1 MADGRRMRDRMGS
14 YVFRLSNR
22 GGCFV
27 IVDLFAGPGGW
38 SEGLRML
45 APDLHATEIGLEWDA
60 AACETRAAAGHATI
74 RTDIAA
80 YPTEVFNGK
89 VTGLIAS
96 PPCQDFSLAGKRAG
110 IEGDRGQLITEVLR
124 WAEALEPDWIAC
136 EQVPP
141 ALPIWRD
148 YEVELRRMG
157 FYTWSGVLN
166 SADYGVPQTR
176 RRAILLASRL
186 GPVGPPEPTHD
197 KEPMPSLFGDN
208 LLPWVSMADALGWG
222 RPSPV
227 WTLCSGMS
235 DGGGHG
241 ADRLM
246 SGGSSIR
253 KQVDEEIARGEWIL
267 NAGRTESQPGRALR
281 PLDEPAPTLA
291 FGHDSAS
298 WKWEYRPAIRTKHGF
313 RVLDANDP
321 APCVKPNG
329 PSARYDDVALIPV
342 GENETNV
349 PYDEALKRINEDPH
363 EWSVNTGRAWVK
375 GGSREDAQT
384 VPASAPAPTISGQ
397 TDAWWFT
404 RPATTLVGS
413 FCPDI
418 VAGPGV
424 DLTRPRQDRAGSVR
438 ISVTDALVLQS
449 FPPDYPLQGS
459 KTKQFQ
465 QVGNAVPPRLAA
477 HILAKLTGRKLEL

>member
-1 MADGRRMRDRMGS
+1 MADGRRLRDRMGS

-22 GGCFV
+22 GGCVV

-45 APDLHATEIGLEWDA
+45 APDLHATEIGFEWDA

-80 YPTEVFNGK
+80 YPTDVFDGK

-110 IEGDRGQLITEVLR
+110 IEGERGQLIREVLR
-124 WAEALEPDWIAC
+124 WSEALRPEWIAC

-141 ALPIWRD
+141 ALPVWRD
-148 YEVELRRMG
+148 YENELRKLG
-157 FYTWSGVLN
+157 YYTWSGVLN
-166 SADYGVPQTR
+166 AANYGVPQTR
-176 RRAILLASRL
+176 RRAILMASL
-186 GPVGPPEPTHD
+186 SKPVGPPEPTHD
-197 KEPMPSLFGDN
+197 CEPMPSLFGDG

-222 RPSPV
+222 RPKPA
-227 WTLCSGMS
+227 WTLTARASP
-235 DGGGHG
+235 
-241 ADRLM
+241 LM
-246 SGGSSIR
+246 HGGSGAYETIKR
-253 KQVDEEIARGEWIL
+253 EIE
-267 NAGRTESQPGRALR
+267 
-281 PLDEPAPTLA
+281 
-291 FGHDSAS
+291 
-298 WKWEYRPAIRTKHGF
+298 
-313 RVLDANDP
+313 
-321 APCVKPNG
+321 NG
-329 PSARYDDVALIPV
+329 
-342 GENETNV
+342 
-349 PYDEALKRINEDPH
+349 

-384 VPASAPAPTISGQ
+384 VPSSAPAPTISGQ

-438 ISVTDALVLQS
+438 ISINDALVLQS
-449 FPPDYPLQGS
+449 FPADYPLQGS
-459 KTKQFQ
+459 KSKQFQ

>member
-1 MADGRRMRDRMGS
+1 M
-14 YVFRLSNR
+14 LS
-22 GGCFV
+22 
-27 IVDLFAGPGGW
+27 P
-38 SEGLRML
+38 E
-45 APDLHATEIGLEWDA
+45 LHATEIGLEWDA
-60 AACETRAAAGHATI
+60 AACETRSAAGHATI

-80 YPTEVFNGK
+80 YPLEQFGDR

-110 IEGDRGQLITEVLR
+110 IEGERGQLIREVLR
-124 WAEALEPDWIAC
+124 WSEGLWPEWIAC

-141 ALPIWRD
+141 ALPVWRD
-148 YEVELRRMG
+148 YETELRKLG
-157 FYTWSGVLN
+157 YSTWSGVLN
-166 SADYGVPQTR
+166 AADYGVPQTR
-176 RRAILLASRL
+176 RRAILLASRM
-186 GPVGPPEPTHD
+186 GPIGPPEPTHD
-197 KEPMPSLFGDN
+197 RHPEPSLFADE
-208 LLPWVSMADALGWG
+208 LRPWVSMADALGWG
-222 RPSPV
+222 RPSPI

-253 KQVDEEIARGEWIL
+253 KKADEEIARGEWIL
-267 NAGRTESQPGRALR
+267 NAGRTESQPGRSLR
-281 PLDEPAPTLA
+281 PLDKPAPTLA

-342 GENETNV
+342 LENETTV
-349 PYDEALKRINEDPH
+349 PYDEALERINAG
-363 EWSVNTGRAWVK
+363 NM
-375 GGSREDAQT
+375 Q
-384 VPASAPAPTISGQ
+384 
-397 TDAWWFT
+397 WFAT
-404 RPATTLVGS
+404 RLATTLVGS

-438 ISVTDALVLQS
+438 ISVNDALVLQS
-449 FPPDYPLQGS
+449 FPKDYPLQGS

-477 HILAKLTGRKLEL
+477 HILARVTGKAFNP

>member
-1 MADGRRMRDRMGS
+1 MADGRGMRDRMGS
-14 YVFRLSNR
+14 YVFRLSNC
-22 GGCFV
+22 GGCVV

-80 YPTEVFNGK
+80 YPTDVFGGK

-176 RRAILLASRL
+176 RRAILLASRSGL
-186 GPVGPPEPTHD
+186 VGPPEPTHD
-197 KEPMPSLFGDN
+197 REPMPSLFGDD

-222 RPSPV
+222 RALPFCSV
-227 WTLCSGMS
+227 TNSVGRGMAGGSGM
-235 DGGGHG
+235 
-241 ADRLM
+241 
-246 SGGSSIR
+246 R
-253 KQVDEEIARGEWIL
+253 KVLNDEIARGEWIL
-267 NAGRTESQPGRALR
+267 NAGRTESQPNRALR

-342 GENETNV
+342 AENETTV
-349 PYDEALKRINEDPH
+349 SYDEALERINAG
-363 EWSVNTGRAWVK
+363 N
-375 GGSREDAQT
+375 AQ
-384 VPASAPAPTISGQ
+384 
-397 TDAWWFT
+397 WWFT

-424 DLTRPRQDRAGSVR
+424 DLTRPQQDRAGSVR
-438 ISVTDALVLQS
+438 ISATDALVLQS

-477 HILAKLTGRKLEL
+477 HILAKLTGRKLAL

>member
-1 MADGRRMRDRMGS
+1 MI
-14 YVFRLSNR
+14 L
-22 GGCFV
+22 
-27 IVDLFAGPGGW
+27 DLFAGPGGW

-80 YPTEVFNGK
+80 YPTDQFAGK

-110 IEGDRGQLITEVLR
+110 IEGERGQLITEVLR
-124 WAEALEPDWIAC
+124 WAEAMSPDWIAC

-157 FYTWSGVLN
+157 FFTWSGILN

-176 RRAILLASRL
+176 RRAILLASRS

-197 KEPMPSLFGDN
+197 REPMPSLFGDD

-222 RPSPV
+222 RQKPA
-227 WTLCSGMS
+227 WTLACTN
-235 DGGGHG
+235 DTI
-241 ADRLM
+241 
-246 SGGSSIR
+246 GGSGVR
-253 KQVDEEIARGEWIL
+253 AAIAKEQASGEWIL
-267 NAGRTESQPGRALR
+267 NAGRTESQPNRALR
-281 PLDEPAPTLA
+281 SIDEPAPTLA

-298 WKWEYRPAIRTKHGF
+298 WKWEYRPAIRTKNGF

-342 GENETNV
+342 GENETTV
-349 PYDEALKRINEDPH
+349 PYDEALKRINDDPQK
-363 EWSVNTGRAWVK
+363 WLVNTGRRWVK
-375 GGSREDAQT
+375 GGTREDAQT

-413 FCPDI
+413 FCLDI

-424 DLTRPRQDRAGSVR
+424 DLTRPRQDREGSVR
-438 ISVTDALVLQS
+438 ISITDALVLQS
-449 FPPDYPLQGS
+449 FPADYPLQGS

-477 HILAKLTGRKLEL
+477 HILAKLTGRKFEP

>member
-1 MADGRRMRDRMGS
+1 MADARGLRACMGS
-14 YVFRLSNR
+14 YVFRLSNC
-22 GGCFV
+22 GGCVV

-80 YPTEVFNGK
+80 YPTNVFGGK

-124 WAEALEPDWIAC
+124 WAEALKPDWIAC

-176 RRAILLASRL
+176 RRAILLASRS

-197 KEPMPSLFGDN
+197 KEPMPTLFGDD
-208 LLPWVSMADALGWG
+208 LLPWVSMAESLGWG
-222 RPSPV
+222 RNRPA
-227 WTLCSGMS
+227 WTLACTN
-235 DGGGHG
+235 DTI
-241 ADRLM
+241 
-246 SGGSSIR
+246 GGSGVR
-253 KQVDEEIARGEWIL
+253 AAIAKE
-267 NAGRTESQPGRALR
+267 Q
-281 PLDEPAPTLA
+281 
-291 FGHDSAS
+291 AS
-298 WKWEYRPAIRTKHGF
+298 G
-313 RVLDANDP
+313 D
-321 APCVKPNG
+321 
-329 PSARYDDVALIPV
+329 
-342 GENETNV
+342 
-349 PYDEALKRINEDPH
+349 
-363 EWSVNTGRAWVK
+363 WSVNTGRAWVK
-375 GGSREDAQT
+375 GGTREDAQT
-384 VPASAPAPTISGQ
+384 VPASAPAPAPALTGQ
-397 TDAWWFT
+397 AEAWWFT

-424 DLTRPRQDRAGSVR
+424 DLTRPRQERAGSVR

-449 FPPDYPLQGS
+449 FPADYPLQGS

-477 HILAKLTGRKLEL
+477 HILAKLTGRELKL

>member
-1 MADGRRMRDRMGS
+1 MADGRGMRDRMGS

-22 GGCFV
+22 GGCVV

-80 YPTEVFNGK
+80 YPTDVFDGK

-110 IEGDRGQLITEVLR
+110 IEGERGQLIREVLR
-124 WAEALEPDWIAC
+124 WSEALRPEWIAC

-141 ALPIWRD
+141 ALPVWRD
-148 YEVELRRMG
+148 YETELRKLG
-157 FYTWSGVLN
+157 YYTWSGVLN
-166 SADYGVPQTR
+166 AADYGVPQTR
-176 RRAILLASRL
+176 RRAILMASRTK
-186 GPVGPPEPTHD
+186 PTGPPEPTHD
-197 KEPMPSLFGDN
+197 REPMPSLFDDD
-208 LLPWVSMADALGWG
+208 LFPWVSMADALGWG
-222 RPSPV
+222 RNRPA
-227 WTLCSGMS
+227 WTLACTN
-235 DGGGHG
+235 DTI
-241 ADRLM
+241 
-246 SGGSSIR
+246 GGSGVR
-253 KQVDEEIARGEWIL
+253 AAIAKEQASGEWIL
-267 NAGRTESQPGRALR
+267 NAGRTESQPNRALR
-281 PLDEPAPTLA
+281 PIDEPAPTLA

-321 APCVKPNG
+321 AFCVKPNG

-342 GENETNV
+342 GENETTV
-349 PYDEALKRINEDPH
+349 SYDEALERINAG
-363 EWSVNTGRAWVK
+363 N
-375 GGSREDAQT
+375 AQ
-384 VPASAPAPTISGQ
+384 
-397 TDAWWFT
+397 WFST
-404 RPATTLVGS
+404 RPATTIVGS

-418 VAGPGV
+418 VASPTW
-424 DLTRPRQDRAGSVR
+424 DMTKPRQDREGSVR
-438 ISVTDALVLQS
+438 ISITDALVLQS

>member
-1 MADGRRMRDRMGS
+1 M
-14 YVFRLSNR
+14 
-22 GGCFV
+22 

-38 SEGLRML
+38 SEGLRIL

-80 YPTEVFNGK
+80 YPTDVFNGK

-110 IEGDRGQLITEVLR
+110 IEGERGQLITEVLR
-124 WAEALEPDWIAC
+124 WAEALEPEWIAC

-141 ALPIWRD
+141 ALPVWRD

-176 RRAILLASRL
+176 RRAILLASRS

-197 KEPMPSLFGDN
+197 RKPVPSLFGES
-208 LLPWVSMADALGWG
+208 LAEWVTMADALGWG
-222 RPSPV
+222 RAAPS
-227 WTLCSGMS
+227 WTLTGKS
-235 DGGGHG
+235 DG
-241 ADRLM
+241 LM
-246 SGGSSIR
+246 AGGSGSR
-253 KQVDEEIARGEWIL
+253 ATLRSEIERGEWVL
-267 NAGRTESQPGRALR
+267 NAGNCESQPNWAVRHIN
-281 PLDEPAPTLA
+281 EPAPTIA

-298 WKWEYRPAIRTKHGF
+298 WKWEY
-313 RVLDANDP
+313 V
-321 APCVKPNG
+321 
-329 PSARYDDVALIPV
+329 
-342 GENETNV
+342 
-349 PYDEALKRINEDPH
+349 
-363 EWSVNTGRAWVK
+363 VNTGRAWKK
-375 GGSREDAQT
+375 GGTRDDAQT
-384 VPASAPAPTISGQ
+384 VPASAPAPAPTISGQ
-397 TDAWWFT
+397 TDAWWFQ

-413 FCPDI
+413 FCPDVI
-418 VAGPGV
+418 AGPGV
-424 DLTRPRQDRAGSVR
+424 DLTRPRQDRVGSVK
-438 ISVTDALVLQS
+438 ISITDALVLQS
-449 FPPDYPLQGS
+449 FPADYPLRGS

-477 HILAKLTGRKLEL
+477 HILAKLTGRKLHL

>member
-1 MADGRRMRDRMGS
+1 MGV
-14 YVFRLSNR
+14 YVFCLSHT
-22 GGCFV
+22 GGCVV

-45 APDLHATEIGLEWDA
+45 SPELHATEIGLEWDA

-80 YPTEVFNGK
+80 YPLEQFGDR

-110 IEGDRGQLITEVLR
+110 IEGERGQLIREVLR
-124 WAEALEPDWIAC
+124 WSEGLRPEWIAC

-141 ALPIWRD
+141 ALPVWRD
-148 YEVELRRMG
+148 YETELRKLG
-157 FYTWSGVLN
+157 YFTWSGVLN
-166 SADYGVPQTR
+166 AADYGVPQTR
-176 RRAILLASRL
+176 RRAILLASRM
-186 GPVGPPEPTHD
+186 GPIGPPEPTHD
-197 KEPMPSLFGDN
+197 REPMPSLFADE
-208 LLPWVSMADALGWG
+208 LQPWVSMAEALGWE
-222 RPSPV
+222 RN
-227 WTLCSGMS
+227 
-235 DGGGHG
+235 
-241 ADRLM
+241 
-246 SGGSSIR
+246 
-253 KQVDEEIARGEWIL
+253 ERGEWIL
-267 NAGRTESQPGRALR
+267 NSGKCESQPNRAIR
-281 PLDEPAPTLA
+281 SVNQPAPTLA

-298 WKWEYRPAIRTKHGF
+298 WRWELQLNTGRSCNTLAEPEALQKRSISE
-313 RVLDANDP
+313 P
-321 APCVKPNG
+321 APTSDTKI
-329 PSARYDDVALIPV
+329 AQWHI
-342 GENETNV
+342 
-349 PYDEALKRINEDPH
+349 
-363 EWSVNTGRAWVK
+363 NTGRAWVK
-375 GGSREDAQT
+375 GGTREDAQT
-384 VPASAPAPTISGQ
+384 VPASAPAPALTGQ
-397 TDAWWFT
+397 AEAWWFT

-438 ISVTDALVLQS
+438 ISVNDALVLQS

-477 HILAKLTGRKLEL
+477 HILARVTGKAFNL

>member
-1 MADGRRMRDRMGS
+1 MADGRGMRDRMGS

-22 GGCFV
+22 GGCVV

-80 YPTEVFNGK
+80 YPTDVFDGK

-110 IEGDRGQLITEVLR
+110 IEGERGQLIREVLR
-124 WAEALEPDWIAC
+124 WSEALRPEWIAC

-141 ALPIWRD
+141 ALPVWRD
-148 YEVELRRMG
+148 YETELRKLG
-157 FYTWSGVLN
+157 YYTWSGVLN
-166 SADYGVPQTR
+166 AADYGVPQTR
-176 RRAILLASRL
+176 RRAILMASRTK
-186 GPVGPPEPTHD
+186 PTGPPEPTHD
-197 KEPMPSLFGDN
+197 REPMPSLFDDD
-208 LLPWVSMADALGWG
+208 LFPWVSMADALGWG
-222 RPSPV
+222 RNRPA
-227 WTLCSGMS
+227 WTLACTN
-235 DGGGHG
+235 DTI
-241 ADRLM
+241 
-246 SGGSSIR
+246 GGSGVR
-253 KQVDEEIARGEWIL
+253 AAIAKEQASGEWIL
-267 NAGRTESQPGRALR
+267 NAGRTESQPNRALR
-281 PLDEPAPTLA
+281 PIDEPAPTLA

-298 WKWEYRPAIRTKHGF
+298 WKWEYRSAIRTKHGF

-321 APCVKPNG
+321 APYVKPNG

-349 PYDEALKRINEDPH
+349 LYDEALKRINAG
-363 EWSVNTGRAWVK
+363 N
-375 GGSREDAQT
+375 AQ
-384 VPASAPAPTISGQ
+384 
-397 TDAWWFT
+397 WFAN

-418 VAGPGV
+418 VADPGV

-438 ISVTDALVLQS
+438 ISITDALVLQS
-449 FPPDYPLQGS
+449 FPPDYPLQGL

>member
-1 MADGRRMRDRMGS
+1 MADARRLRDRMGS
-14 YVFRLSNR
+14 YVFCLSNR
-22 GGCFV
+22 GGCVV

-80 YPTEVFNGK
+80 YPTNVFGGK

-124 WAEALEPDWIAC
+124 WAEALKPDWIAC

-176 RRAILLASRL
+176 RRAILLASRS

-197 KEPMPSLFGDN
+197 KEPMPSLFGDD

-222 RPSPV
+222 RPKPA
-227 WTLCSGMS
+227 WTLTGRADALMA
-235 DGGGHG
+235 GGAG
-241 ADRLM
+241 ARET
-246 SGGSSIR
+246 I
-253 KQVDEEIARGEWIL
+253 KKEIEHGEWIL
-267 NAGRTESQPGRALR
+267 NAGRTESQPNRALR

-321 APCVKPNG
+321 APCVKSNG

-349 PYDEALKRINEDPH
+349 PYDEALERINAG
-363 EWSVNTGRAWVK
+363 NL
-375 GGSREDAQT
+375 Q
-384 VPASAPAPTISGQ
+384 
-397 TDAWWFT
+397 WFST

-424 DLTRPRQDRAGSVR
+424 DLTRSRQDREGSVR

-477 HILAKLTGRKLEL
+477 HILAKLTGRKLVL